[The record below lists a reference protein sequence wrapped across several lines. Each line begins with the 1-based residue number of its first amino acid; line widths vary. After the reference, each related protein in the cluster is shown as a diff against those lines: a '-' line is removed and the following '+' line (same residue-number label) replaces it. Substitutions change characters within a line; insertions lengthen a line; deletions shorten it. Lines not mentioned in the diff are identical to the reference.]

1 MVPNQ
6 ETRRVDKR
14 DLSSLF
20 RERLKTLVRR
30 SDLNQSAF
38 AQAVGIDRSAL
49 SQLLSGATTRL
60 PRAETLLNIAS
71 ENKVSLDWLLGLSQD
86 EGLTGEIRASFEL
99 EEASGGFDRTLLARW
114 HAEAAGTKIRY
125 VPAGIPDLLRTEALI
140 EYEAGITNKS
150 RESQADETRYR
161 IDYSRRPETDMEVC
175 MPLHTLD
182 IFARG
187 LGVWAEFPASER
199 ARQLA
204 HMSRLLDDLYPTF
217 RLFLY
222 DGRLRYSVP
231 YTIFGSIRAAIYVG
245 DMYLVLNAT
254 APVNALTRHFDNL
267 IRAAIVNAHESAAF
281 AQNLLVS
288 EPGVRSAY

>member
-1 MVPNQ
+1 M
-6 ETRRVDKR
+6 DKR

-187 LGVWAEFPASER
+187 LGVWSEFPASR
-199 ARQLA
+199 ARQAARAYVAPARRPLPDLPPVPLRRPPA
-204 HMSRLLDDLYPTF
+204 LFRALHDLRLDPRGHLCRRHVPGAQRDRPGERADQAF
-217 RLFLY
+217 RQS
-222 DGRLRYSVP
+222 DPRGDRQ
-231 YTIFGSIRAAIYVG
+231 RA
-245 DMYLVLNAT
+245 
-254 APVNALTRHFDNL
+254 
-267 IRAAIVNAHESAAF
+267 
-281 AQNLLVS
+281 
-288 EPGVRSAY
+288 

>member
-1 MVPNQ
+1 M
-6 ETRRVDKR
+6 VDKR

-20 RERLKTLVRR
+20 RERLKMLVRR
-30 SDLNQSAF
+30 SDLNQSGF
-38 AQAVGIDRSAL
+38 AAAVGIDRSAL

-86 EGLTGEIRASFEL
+86 EGLTGEIRASFEI
-99 EEASGGFDRTLLARW
+99 EEASGGFERTLLARW
-114 HAEAAGTKIRY
+114 HSEAAGTKIRY
-125 VPAGIPDLLRTEALI
+125 VPAGIPDLLRTDALI

-175 MPLHTLD
+175 MPRHTLE

-187 LGVWAEFPASER
+187 LGVWSDFPASAR
-199 ARQLA
+199 AEQLA

-222 DGRLRYSVP
+222 DGRMRYSVP

-254 APVNALTRHFDNL
+254 AAGTGADPPFR
-267 IRAAIVNAHESAAF
+267 
-281 AQNLLVS
+281 
-288 EPGVRSAY
+288 RSDPLGRGQPA

>member
-1 MVPNQ
+1 M
-6 ETRRVDKR
+6 DKR

-38 AQAVGIDRSAL
+38 AAAVGIDRSAL

-187 LGVWAEFPASER
+187 LGVWAEFPASASAQSSSPICR
-199 ARQLA
+199 ACSTTSTRPSA
-204 HMSRLLDDLYPTF
+204 CSSTTAACAIPCPTRSSARSARRSMS
-217 RLFLY
+217 
-222 DGRLRYSVP
+222 
-231 YTIFGSIRAAIYVG
+231 
-245 DMYLVLNAT
+245 AT
-254 APVNALTRHFDNL
+254 CTWCSTPPQPVTALTRHFDNL

-288 EPGVRSAY
+288 EPAARSGY